1 MRIPLD
7 FYKSAKGAGLRLRV
21 LATIRFG
28 DRPPVGVAFIVDTGS
43 PVTFVDEFISSKVRI
58 YTKNLGFDH
67 DALMGGAKVAIH
79 KAGKAYLDFRDSGG
93 ALRRIGVRDM
103 MVARTGWTRKEAIYS
118 SVSILGLDFLME
130 NKLALH
136 INPSKG
142 LAYIETEG
150 QG

>member
-1 MRIPLD
+1 MQIPLD
-7 FYKSAKGAGLRLRV
+7 FYKSAKGSELRLRA
-21 LATIRFG
+21 LATITFG

-58 YTKNLGFDH
+58 YTKSLEFDH
-67 DALMGGAKVAIH
+67 DALMGGTKVAIH
-79 KAGKAYLDFRDSGG
+79 RAGRVSLDFRDSKGS
-93 ALRRIGVRDM
+93 LRRIDVKDL
-103 MVARTGWTRKEAIYS
+103 MVAKTGWTRKGAIYS

-142 LAYIETEG
+142 VAYIETEG
-150 QG
+150 QD